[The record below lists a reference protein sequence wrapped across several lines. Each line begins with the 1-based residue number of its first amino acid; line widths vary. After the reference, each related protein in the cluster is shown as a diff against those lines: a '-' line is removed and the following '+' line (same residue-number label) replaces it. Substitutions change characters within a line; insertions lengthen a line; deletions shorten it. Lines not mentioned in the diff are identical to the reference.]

1 MDSEVFGGNT
11 WIFDGE
17 VVAADDPTDF
27 DDGGSGFELVG
38 FAVTWTGEDL
48 KCERWSLLLFFHFS
62 ERVSLEG
69 RIEVM
74 SICPTTRFS
83 F

>member
-1 MDSEVFGGNT
+1 VFGGNS

-27 DDGGSGFELVG
+27 DGGSRFELVG
-38 FAVTWTGEDL
+38 FSVAWTGEDL
-48 KCERWSLLLFFHFS
+48 ECESGWVLLFFHFS

-74 SICPTTRFS
+74 SICLTTQF
-83 F
+83 FF